1 MQRVLVPSARII
13 LAEKEDPSS
22 MKAFFARRI
31 LVLGRYQTKMA
42 ADHLV
47 ANHGKLTIS
56 SVVAKS

>member
-1 MQRVLVPSARII
+1 MLSARII
-13 LAEKEDPSS
+13 LAEKGDPSS

-31 LVLGRYQTKMA
+31 LVLGKYQTKIA